1 MNFESFDLVNVGFM
15 AAKTSDGLSMKKH
28 SSIMTHYAV

>member
-1 MNFESFDLVNVGFM
+1 MNFESLERVSVGFM
-15 AAKTSDGLSMKKH
+15 AAKTSEGLSMKKH